1 MDRYEKTILI
11 FKSCAKRK
19 PYPDYMK
26 SNVELL
32 IESIKLYIRKNEFDG
47 DTHIYSIEEWR
58 KKGEDYLNDC
68 EFVITSEG
76 GLNFILNYGPDED
89 FYDLIDSFG
98 YFYEMG
104 HSWSY
109 GFYKDEDSINNLP
122 SKKTSYSEKLRDQRW
137 KNKSQQKKEWA
148 EYKCQDCGSSSN
160 LEIHHCYYRYGLEP
174 WQYPMDSLRC
184 LCSKCHKK
192 RGALEMEFRA
202 KLAEITTTDLEAITD
217 LVTNG
222 ILSYPKDKV
231 MELLSAISDGK
242 EKLTV
247 KFEELINSRK

>member
-1 MDRYEKTILI
+1 
-11 FKSCAKRK
+11 
-19 PYPDYMK
+19 MK
-26 SNVELL
+26 SSKEQL

-47 DTHIYSIEEWR
+47 DTNIYSIEEWR
-58 KKGEDYLNDC
+58 KRGEDYLNDS

-98 YFYEMG
+98 YYYEMG

-109 GFYKDEDSINNLP
+109 GFYKDEDSINHLP
-122 SKKTSYSEKLRDQRW
+122 TKKSSYSEKLRDQRW
-137 KNKSQQKKEWA
+137 QNISRRKKEWA
-148 EYKCQDCGSSSN
+148 EYKCQDCGNENN
-160 LEIHHCYYRYGLEP
+160 LQVHHCYYRYGLEP

-184 LCSKCHKK
+184 LCDDCHKK

-202 KLAEITTTDLEAITD
+202 KLAEITTTDLEAMTD

-222 ILSYPKDKV
+222 ILSFPKNKV
-231 MELLSAISDGK
+231 MALISSISKGEKNLKQKYEELLK
-242 EKLTV
+242 TK
-247 KFEELINSRK
+247 K